1 MVCTVKLEGIL
12 SFLRRISWDLMQ
24 DFSLTGIHMQGR
36 FLSTFEIMLVLVV
49 QMVKNLPAMQE
60 T

>member
-1 MVCTVKLEGIL
+1 MACTVKLEGIL
-12 SFLRRISWDLMQ
+12 SFFWRTSWDLMQ
-24 DFSLTGIHMQGR
+24 DFSLAGIHMQGR
-36 FLSTFEIMLVLVV
+36 FLSTFELTIVLVV

>member
-1 MVCTVKLEGIL
+1 
-12 SFLRRISWDLMQ
+12 MQ

-49 QMVKNLPAMQE
+49 QTIKNLPAMQK